1 MIIEIESFY
10 GNTLISGK
18 ASSIGQLKSRMMK
31 VLNDVG
37 SENFTHIFCFRYG
50 YQIYPYNKNIA
61 VDYVIDLDIYHV
73 YQPYH

>member
-18 ASSIGQLKSRMMK
+18 ITSIEQLKSRMMT
-31 VLNDVG
+31 VLNMVDTQ
-37 SENFTHIFCFRYG
+37 NFTHTFCLSYG
-50 YQIYPYNKNIA
+50 CQIYPYDKNIA

-73 YQPYH
+73 YQPYC